1 MKMHLTNCLTVMLMA
16 FVLIGCESTSNP
28 VSDPLSS
35 VDLSFAD
42 KIYFKDIETQIGE
55 IDEKELEE
63 LINQGIEEGWDG
75 MAIIQGEDGSTEII
89 YFKDQGEGE
98 WVEETP
104 SGIIVTTRVVESPE
118 GTERTIEDLKK
129 RMYDELMTGE
139 AVSDSVN

>member
-1 MKMHLTNCLTVMLMA
+1 MLMA

>member
-28 VSDPLSS
+28 VSNPVSSADLSS
-35 VDLSFAD
+35 AD

-55 IDEKELEE
+55 IDEKELVE

-75 MAIIQGEDGSTEII
+75 MAIIKAEGESPEII

-118 GTERTIEDLKK
+118 GTEKTMEDLKK
-129 RMYDELMTGE
+129 RLYDLMAGE